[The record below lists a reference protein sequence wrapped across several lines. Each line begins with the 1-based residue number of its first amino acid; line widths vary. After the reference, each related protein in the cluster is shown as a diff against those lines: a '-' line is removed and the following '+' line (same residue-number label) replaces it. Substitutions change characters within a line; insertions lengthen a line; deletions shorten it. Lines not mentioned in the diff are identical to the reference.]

1 MDTVLFPSSFQDSGI
16 LAGIPFDVR
25 YYLNSFVYTR
35 GQVAAFYPMWS
46 VPPLPLSSERFNVT
60 NKIISSSLSPES
72 EKSMKQLTEKME
84 KERLWKK
91 NSSDIQFSV
100 RDTHVIIYKPIV
112 DEKK

>member
-1 MDTVLFPSSFQDSGI
+1 MLDIISIPSCTLEDKWLHSIQCGQFP
-16 LAGIPFDVR
+16 L
-25 YYLNSFVYTR
+25 
-35 GQVAAFYPMWS
+35 
-46 VPPLPLSSERFNVT
+46 PPLPPSSERLNVT